1 MRIQLFNTYGS
12 RSKYLNEMVSVCDIS
27 NGLNPLRK
35 LHHSSERGSGEAAC
49 AQVPETERQDRGVEV
64 EALYLDSSSSF
75 HTFKKKIYLVIEVKI
90 LSLHVQYPQNISG
103 CISKCFA
110 FYLVI
115 LCTVY

>member
-1 MRIQLFNTYGS
+1 M
-12 RSKYLNEMVSVCDIS
+12 
-27 NGLNPLRK
+27 RK

-64 EALYLDSSSSF
+64 EALYLNSSLSF
-75 HTFKKKIYLVIEVKI
+75 HTFKKVYLVIEVKI
-90 LSLHVQYPQNISG
+90 LSLCVQYPQNKFG

-110 FYLVI
+110 FYLVV